1 MSSSQS
7 QNKSQKVRLRSVQEP
22 EGASEICDPVSVLS
36 LAQLM
41 AHDQNTA
48 EILTIIRF
56 HQVDSIALQ
65 AMQTNLKS

>member
-1 MSSSQS
+1 M
-7 QNKSQKVRLRSVQEP
+7 QEP
-22 EGASEICDPVSVLS
+22 EGVSEIYDPISVLS
-36 LAQLM
+36 LPQLM

-56 HQVDSIALQ
+56 HQEDSIALQ